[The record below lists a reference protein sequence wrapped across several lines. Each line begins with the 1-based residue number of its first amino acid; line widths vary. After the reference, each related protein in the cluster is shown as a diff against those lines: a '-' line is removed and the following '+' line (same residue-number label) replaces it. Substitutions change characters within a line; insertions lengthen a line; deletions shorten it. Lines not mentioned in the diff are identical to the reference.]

1 MEVLA
6 ELGASTDVDPAD
18 LIVAAVARGEAPEAP
33 LPESLD
39 PDPQEVLILAAIEGH
54 LDAVVN
60 AVGPNFRGVV
70 GGSPE
75 GTLLH
80 HAAWMGNPG
89 LVQALLER
97 GADALATTP
106 DTFATPL
113 AWAVLA
119 SQYYPSDDR
128 DYVGV
133 AEVLVEHNA
142 EVEPRFL
149 DFAAEPLLG
158 WLQLRI
164 PGEL

>member
-1 MEVLA
+1 
-6 ELGASTDVDPAD
+6 
-18 LIVAAVARGEAPEAP
+18 VARGEEPVRP
-33 LPESLD
+33 LPADLD
-39 PDPQEVLILAAIEGH
+39 PDPQEVLILSALEGH
-54 LDAVVN
+54 LDAVVA

-80 HAAWMGNPG
+80 HAAWVGQPG
-89 LVQALLER
+89 LVRALLDR
-97 GADALATTP
+97 GADAHAQTL
-106 DTFATPL
+106 DRFSTPL

-119 SQYYPSDDR
+119 SQYYTADDR

-133 AEVLVEHNA
+133 AEVLVEHKA
-142 EVEPRFL
+142 ELDPLFL
-149 DFAAEPLLG
+149 DVAAGPLLG